1 MWNIFLKNELPHIIE
16 LRIISDFERKSIVA
30 SANAQDSTGAPVSF
44 HPGRD
49 PESPF
54 EIMRIFSEAGGNPKR
69 AICSHLESKISVK
82 LKLPGLLKI
91 ILLYP

>member
-1 MWNIFLKNELPHIIE
+1 MIS
-16 LRIISDFERKSIVA
+16 IISDFERKSIVA

-49 PESPF
+49 PQSPF

-82 LKLPGLLKI
+82 LKLPDLLKI

>member
-1 MWNIFLKNELPHIIE
+1 M
-16 LRIISDFERKSIVA
+16 A

-69 AICSHLESKISVK
+69 AICSHLESKFSVK
-82 LKLPGLLKI
+82 SKLLPDLLRI

>member
-1 MWNIFLKNELPHIIE
+1 M
-16 LRIISDFERKSIVA
+16 A

-69 AICSHLESKISVK
+69 AICSHLESKFSVK
-82 LKLPGLLKI
+82 SKLPDLLEI
-91 ILLYP
+91 ILLYTLWQAYLNYCLCFGYTGIY